1 MIMQVAEV
9 ACGIGA
15 SRTRRPFPSV
25 CRSKVLIAS
34 DASCGDRGQLLA
46 PVGRQ
51 RHRFTALVVVGD
63 LDSLGLG
70 DELSV
75 DPQVVIQVE
84 AFGTE
89 PAGSYGNLDL
99 LPQAHRGFE
108 VDLDASDD

>member
-1 MIMQVAEV
+1 MIMQVTEV

-25 CRSKVLIAS
+25 CRSNVLIGS

-51 RHRFTALVVVGD
+51 RDRFTAVVVVGD
-63 LDSLGLG
+63 LNAFGPR

-75 DPQVVIQVE
+75 HPQLVVQVE
-84 AFGTE
+84 ALGAK
-89 PAGSYGNLDL
+89 PAGPYG
-99 LPQAHRGFE
+99 
-108 VDLDASDD
+108 DLDILPETHGG